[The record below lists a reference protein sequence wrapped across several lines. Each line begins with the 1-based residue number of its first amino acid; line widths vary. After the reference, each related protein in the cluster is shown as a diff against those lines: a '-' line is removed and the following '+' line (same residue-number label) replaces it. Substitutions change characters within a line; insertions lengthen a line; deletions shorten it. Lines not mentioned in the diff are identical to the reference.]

1 MYGLALEGGG
11 VRGAF
16 HMGAV
21 KALLEEGY
29 EFGGIT
35 GTSIGALNGAI
46 IAQGDFEAGYK
57 LWESIDAPLLFDIEE
72 KQYRKLLDRKI
83 DRELLVKLA
92 ARMGDIIENKGIDTG
107 KMRQVVESIVDEEKL
122 RTSGVDF
129 GLVTVSITDLKPLEL
144 YKEDIPEGK
153 MVDYIMAS
161 ASFPGFKSNPIEDKH
176 YIDGGL
182 YDNCPVNLLARKGYK
197 DIIAVRTYGMGI
209 VRNIRYRD
217 VRVMN
222 IFPSEDL
229 GMMLDFNSDLIKRNL
244 QMGYYDTKRILK
256 SLKGAKYYIV
266 PEAEEEVFNMFCSL
280 PDKIVEE
287 LGKIFK
293 VKKMPIKRMLF
304 EGVVPRLVNIMKLD
318 FSAGYR
324 EIFIGLLE
332 ALAEDC
338 GVNRYRIYTVEELAI
353 EIEACY
359 REKRK
364 SAGKG
369 SRLKISSRLNKKLTD
384 ALNKKNELRK
394 AADKI
399 FGEFRRREQVSASSD
414 DAARTQVASP
424 E

>member
-46 IAQGDFEAGYK
+46 IAQGDFEAGYR

-72 KQYRKLLDRKI
+72 KQYRKLLDRRI
-83 DRELLVKLA
+83 DRELLVELA

-122 RTSGVDF
+122 RASGADF

-144 YKEDIPEGK
+144 YKEDIPGGK

-161 ASFPGFKSNPIEDKH
+161 ASFPGFKSSPIEDKH

-197 DIIAVRTYGMGI
+197 EIIAVRTYGMGI

-217 VRVMN
+217 VRVTN

-229 GMMLDFNSDLIKRNL
+229 GMLLDFNSDLIKKNL
-244 QMGYYDTKRILK
+244 QMGYYDTMRILK
-256 SLKGAKYYIV
+256 SLNGAKYYIV
-266 PEAEEEVFNMFCSL
+266 PEAEEDIFNMFCSL

-287 LGKIFK
+287 LGKIFR
-293 VKKMPIKRMLF
+293 VKKMPVKRMLF
-304 EGVVPRLVNIMKLD
+304 EGIVPRLVNIMKLN
-318 FSAGYR
+318 SSSGYR

-338 GVNRYRIYTVEELAI
+338 GVNRYRIYTVEELAG
-353 EIEACY
+353 EIEACLK
-359 REKRK
+359 EKRK
-364 SAGKG
+364 PAKG

-384 ALNKKNELRK
+384 ALNRKNELRR
-394 AADKI
+394 AANKI

-414 DAARTQVASP
+414 DAARTRAASP